1 MLVLSRK
8 PGEEIII
15 GDSIRLT
22 ILEIRGKQIRIGLTA
37 PAGVRIYRSELCV
50 SDKDLDPATDRP
62 PPVEESS

>member
-37 PAGVRIYRSELCV
+37 PTGVRIYRSELAAPDTGINPV
-50 SDKDLDPATDRP
+50 ANRP
-62 PPVEESS
+62 PSLEEPA